1 MLDER
6 PLPTTALEI
15 TSSAATDVG
24 KKREHNEDSF
34 IYDKSVHLYIVA
46 DGMGGH
52 AAGEVASAIAVRQ
65 IREHVLQGKATLQ
78 GFEQGTATR
87 DDIKALIE
95 RGFQHACKAVYQNAQ
110 EDAGKHGMGTT
121 CSALLICRGPE
132 GERGFIGHVGDSRV
146 YVLRHGDVNQLT
158 EDHSLVNELVKR
170 GKLKREEIDTSP
182 YKDIQHAMTRAV
194 GVYDNVEV
202 DTFDFDVLPGDT
214 YLLCS
219 DGLSHYL
226 TDENTKEILGSKN
239 VREIPDRFVEL
250 ANQGGGHDN
259 ITNIVVQTSAPDP
272 TRPDH
277 RSADVTLKVEVLKQM
292 PVFKNLTYWEL
303 VRVLNVTE
311 ARSYEPGATIIREK
325 EAGDELFIVLDGRV
339 RLEAKGTFI
348 VTLGR
353 GDHFGEMALVDR
365 EPRSAT
371 AISDG
376 PSRLLTLHRRDFYE
390 IVRKESAVG
399 VKLLFAFVQSLSDR
413 LRKTTE
419 ELSGAKLAA
428 QALDL
433 SGDISEE

>member
-1 MLDER
+1 LGNS
-6 PLPTTALEI
+6 PLEI
-15 TSSAATDVG
+15 LSSAATDVG

-34 IYDKSVHLYIVA
+34 IYDKAVHLYVVA

-65 IREHVLQGKATLQ
+65 VREHVLGGKDTLQ
-78 GFEQGTATR
+78 RFERGEAGR
-87 DDIKALIE
+87 EDVKSLIE
-95 RGFQHACKAVYQNAQ
+95 GAFQKACKAVYQQAQ

-146 YVLRHGDVNQLT
+146 YVLRNNDLNQLT
-158 EDHSLVNELVKR
+158 EDHSLVNELVRR
-170 GKLKREEIDTSP
+170 GKLKRDEIDSSP
-182 YKDIQHAMTRAV
+182 YKDVQHAMTRAV

-202 DTFDFDVLPGDT
+202 DTFDFDVLRGDT

-226 TDENTKEILGSKN
+226 TEDMAKEILGSKN
-239 VREIPDRFVEL
+239 VREMPDRFVEL
-250 ANQGGGHDN
+250 ANEGGGHDN
-259 ITNIVVQTSAPDP
+259 ITNIVVQVSAPDP

-277 RSADVTLKVEVLKQM
+277 RAADVTLKVEVLKQM
-292 PVFKNLTYWEL
+292 PIFKNLTYWEL

-311 ARSYEPGATIIREK
+311 ARAYDPGATIIK
-325 EAGDELFIVLDGRV
+325 ENEEGEELYIVLDGRV
-339 RLEAKGTFI
+339 RLEAKGQFI

-353 GDHFGEMALVDR
+353 GHHFGEMALIDR
-365 EPRSAT
+365 EPRSAS
-371 AISDG
+371 AIADG
-376 PSRLLTLHRRDFYE
+376 AARVLSLHRRDFYE

-413 LRKTTE
+413 LRKTTV
-419 ELSGAKLAA
+419 ELSGARLAA
-428 QALDL
+428 QAQDL
-433 SGDISEE
+433 SGEIAEE